1 MNRFNIFCIL
11 LSILLGILFIKQCNN
26 NNDLKNEITRQHNN
40 ILAITDSLTQYKDE
54 LGRNVAEK
62 HAFQLTQEE
71 LRDSIGLLK
80 KKNTD
85 YISYIKT
92 HIGINDTIYEKTYID
107 RTLRDT
113 VYLDNGTITMI
124 KNDTFGKSSRE
135 VSLMIPYYVDSLL
148 HTGDA
153 NIELNQNI
161 FVESWLEKNSKT
173 GESMVYLR
181 SDYPNMTFNSGMG
194 IVATTTPSYDKSM
207 RKTKGIGINVG
218 PQIGASYDF
227 INKRIVPTVGIGVS
241 IGLNYTPKWLQ
252 W

>member
-1 MNRFNIFCIL
+1 MNKINLFCIMISVVLCSL
-11 LSILLGILFIKQCNN
+11 LIRQCNYN
-26 NNDLKNEITRQHNN
+26 GELKNEIARQNNN
-40 ILAITDSLTQYKDE
+40 ILAITDSLNQYKDE

-62 HAFQLTQEE
+62 HAFQLTQKE

-80 KKNTD
+80 KKNID
-85 YISYIKT
+85 YISYINT
-92 HIGINDTIYEKTYID
+92 HIGTNDTIYEKTYID

-113 VYLDNGTITMI
+113 AYLDNGVITMT
-124 KNDTFGKSSRE
+124 KNDTFGKSSRK
-135 VSLMIPYYVDSLL
+135 VSLMIPYYVDTTL

-173 GESMVYLR
+173 GETMVYLR

-194 IVATTTPSYDKSM
+194 IVATTTPSYNKSM

-218 PQIGASYDF
+218 PQVGISYDLV
-227 INKRIVPTVGIGVS
+227 NKRIAPTVGVGVS
-241 IGLNYTPKWLQ
+241 IGFNYTPKWLQ

>member
-1 MNRFNIFCIL
+1 MNRFNIITIVVSLIL
-11 LSILLGILFIKQCNN
+11 CLLLIKQCNTN
-26 NNDLKNEITRQHNN
+26 NGLRNEIIRQHNN
-40 ILAITDSLTQYKDE
+40 ILAITDSLNQYKDE
-54 LGRNVAEK
+54 LGRTVAEK

-71 LRDSIGLLK
+71 LRDSVGLLK

-92 HIGINDTIYEKTYID
+92 HIGTNDTIYEKTYID

-113 VYLDNGTITMI
+113 VYLDNGVITMT
-124 KNDTFGKSSRE
+124 KNDTFGKSSRK

-148 HTGDA
+148 HTGNA
-153 NIELNQNI
+153 NIELEQNI
-161 FVESWLEKNSKT
+161 FVESWLEKNTKT

-194 IVATTTPSYDKSM
+194 IIATTTPNYDRSM

-218 PQIGASYDF
+218 PQLGISYDLV
-227 INKRIVPTVGIGVS
+227 NKRIVPTVGVGVGIGFN
-241 IGLNYTPKWLQ
+241 ITPKRLQ

>member
-1 MNRFNIFCIL
+1 MNKF
-11 LSILLGILFIKQCNN
+11 SIICLTISLLLGLILINQCNRN
-26 NNDLKNEITRQHNN
+26 STLENEITRQKNN
-40 ILAITDSLTQYKDE
+40 ALAITDTLRHYKDE
-54 LGRNVAEK
+54 LGRTVAEK

-85 YISYIKT
+85 YISYINT
-92 HIGINDTIYEKTYID
+92 QMGIKDTISDITYID
-107 RTLRDT
+107 RTIRDT
-113 VYLDNGTITMI
+113 VYLDNGTITMT

-148 HTGDA
+148 HTGKA

-173 GESMVYLR
+173 GETMVYLR
-181 SDYPNMTFNSGMG
+181 SDYPNIRFNSGMG
-194 IVATTTPSYDKSM
+194 IVATTSPSYDKSM
-207 RKTKGIGINVG
+207 RKTKGIGINLG
-218 PQIGASYDF
+218 PQVGVSYDLV
-227 INKRIVPTVGIGVS
+227 NKRIVPTVGIGVG
-241 IGLNYTPKWLQ
+241 IGFNYTPKKFQ